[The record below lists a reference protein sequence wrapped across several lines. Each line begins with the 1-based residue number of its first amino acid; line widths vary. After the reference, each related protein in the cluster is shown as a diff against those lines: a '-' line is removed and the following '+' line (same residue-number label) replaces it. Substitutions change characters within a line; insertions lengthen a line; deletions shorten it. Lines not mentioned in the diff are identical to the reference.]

1 MKSFRDRNPYVVGIV
16 SVLLIGAAT
25 GFAFMVGLLNLLEKA
40 YPMEGVF
47 SDASGLRSGDDVKLA
62 GVKVGRVTDIEV
74 DRPSGNVRVSWVVD
88 QGVEIG
94 DEAGAEIALASLLGA
109 KHIRINDP
117 TAGDTLMEDLPE
129 AQRVVPLERTKV
141 PFDLFELTR
150 IATEGIEELE
160 TEKLNDFLVD
170 LADITDGKAATVDD
184 LLTGIREVGSAINDR
199 DQEFDALLDQADR
212 LSATLA
218 DKDDEIISLLDTSR
232 QILDLIVER
241 RNDLAIVLGESADAV
256 QELDRVIS
264 DNKAQIDGVLDSLS
278 PTLDVVSAQQDD
290 IDRALA
296 WLGPGLL
303 QQSKGGAQGPWQD
316 IFVRSIT
323 ADALGILN
331 DVYTDILGLESP

>member
-47 SDASGLRSGDDVKLA
+47 SDASGLRTGDDVKLA

-88 QGVEIG
+88 EGIEIG

-129 AQRVVPLERTKV
+129 QQRVVPLERTKV

-160 TEKLNDFLVD
+160 TEKLNEFLVD

-184 LLTGIREVGSAINDR
+184 LLTGIREVGAAINDR

-264 DNKAQIDGVLDSLS
+264 DNKAQIDGVLDSLH

-316 IFVRSIT
+316 IFVRSIGP
-323 ADALGILN
+323 DVLGILN
-331 DVYTDILGLESP
+331 DVYTDILGLEAP